1 MAKKAAGPAWFEKET
16 RDNKE
21 TQGKKAAPEK
31 LAALGEGEN
40 FYRNILKNQPGIELS
55 SFRLARE
62 LFKTQAIMMAYAEE
76 YLRPYELSWSKLNVL
91 FWLRAYQQ
99 EHATGLAPSE
109 LSALIGVGRNTVS
122 TLLEGLERQG
132 FISRELDPADKRK
145 FIIRLT
151 AAGETVTRAGLD
163 ELGQRLAQVLRLLG
177 EEPRA
182 LLTGSLI
189 QFREIIT
196 GAALKTES

>member
-1 MAKKAAGPAWFEKET
+1 MAKKAAMV
-16 RDNKE
+16 
-21 TQGKKAAPEK
+21 QGENERPEK
-31 LAALGEGEN
+31 IAGPKTLGEGEN
-40 FYRNILKNQPGIELS
+40 VYRNILKNQSGIELS

-109 LSALIGVGRNTVS
+109 LSTLIGVGRNTVS

-132 FISRELDPADKRK
+132 FISRELDPADKRR
-145 FIIRLT
+145 FIIRLK
-151 AAGETVTRAGLD
+151 ASGETVTRAGLD
-163 ELGQRLAQVLRLLG
+163 ELGQRLAEVLRPLG
-177 EEPRA
+177 EEQRA

-189 QFREIIT
+189 QFREILVNNT
-196 GAALKTES
+196 LNLERRT